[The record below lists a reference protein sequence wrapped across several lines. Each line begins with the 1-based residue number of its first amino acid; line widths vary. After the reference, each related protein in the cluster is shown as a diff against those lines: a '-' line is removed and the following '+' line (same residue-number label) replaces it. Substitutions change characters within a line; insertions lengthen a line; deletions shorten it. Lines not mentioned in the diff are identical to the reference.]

1 MAPAGRSKRATPR
14 ASGLEGVVS
23 TSARPEYAALL
34 WTRCNCCGRRGVG
47 ASTQNEGTRASR
59 FLSPQRAGPH
69 FSHLS
74 SGRAGKPLLRD
85 FPIAHGGDPAFPW
98 DHFVW
103 GHPSRV
109 LTRPTE
115 CPAIRAG
122 RVETAGPV
130 SRPALDSPPGGRAF
144 RCRGIVVAFL
154 SRQCFPGRDRRCCS
168 VASTMFWARIL
179 PRPTVIDVAE
189 IPEIVRPDQL
199 AAAGALH
206 RSGFY
211 LRTPAGS
218 NRLVAVAVAVLVI
231 GSSLPVSATSAE
243 FAAGCSPGCAG
254 VFSPSDGRVQ

>member
-85 FPIAHGGDPAFPW
+85 FPIAHGEIQ
-98 DHFVW
+98 
-103 GHPSRV
+103 PSPGTTSSGAMLRA

-189 IPEIVRPDQL
+189 VPEIVRLISSPQR
-199 AAAGALH
+199 AH
-206 RSGFY
+206 S
-211 LRTPAGS
+211 TVP
-218 NRLVAVAVAVLVI
+218 VL
-231 GSSLPVSATSAE
+231 T
-243 FAAGCSPGCAG
+243 F
-254 VFSPSDGRVQ
+254 GRQRARIVLWP